1 MIQRRQTVAS
11 RRITTVGEQGAS
23 PLWGLLV
30 QMGYN
35 TYADRDAPE
44 FWTAANNPHLSFSPS
59 VRFDRATW
67 NELVEAMVAAGMN
80 AVVIGMAEA
89 VRFESHP
96 ELAGEGAWTIDELRE
111 ELARLRGLGIEPIPK
126 LNFSTAHDAWLGPY
140 GRCVSTEPYYRVCA
154 DLIAEAIAAFD
165 TPRFFHLGYDE
176 ENLENQRHYDYV
188 VIRQHDLWWHDFLFF
203 VEQVERAGVRPWIW
217 SDYIWDHL
225 DEFAARM
232 PRTVV
237 QSNWYYDPNFDLA
250 IDEANYQRSRATH
263 GKDSLRDER
272 TRTTPL
278 RAYLELERL
287 GFDQIPA
294 GSINHTY
301 GQPIDNFEGTVRF
314 CAERI
319 APERLLGF
327 LQTVW
332 RPVLPEFRDRHL
344 ASIEFVRRAKAAYE
358 GRG

>member
-1 MIQRRQTVAS
+1 
-11 RRITTVGEQGAS
+11 
-23 PLWGLLV
+23 
-30 QMGYN
+30 MGYN
-35 TYADRDAPE
+35 TYADRDDPA
-44 FWTAANNPHLSFSPS
+44 WWAGAKNPYLSVSS
-59 VRFDRATW
+59 AVRFDRGTW
-67 NELVEAMVAAGMN
+67 NEIVEAMVAAGMN
-80 AVVIGMAEA
+80 AVVIGMGEA

-96 ELAGEGAWTIDELRE
+96 EIAAEGAWSVGEWRE

-126 LNFSTAHDAWLGPY
+126 FNFSTGHDVWLGPY
-140 GRCVSTEPYYRVCA
+140 ARCVSTEPYYRACA
-154 DLIAEAIAAFD
+154 DLIAEAIAVFD
-165 TPRFFHLGYDE
+165 QPRFFHLGYDE
-176 ENLENQRHYDYV
+176 ENLDNQRTYDYV

-217 SDYIWDHL
+217 SDYLWDHL
-225 DEFAARM
+225 DEFAERM
-232 PRTVV
+232 PRSVV

-250 IDEANYQRSRATH
+250 TDEANYQWSRATH
-263 GKDSLRDER
+263 GKDPVRDVR

-278 RAYLELERL
+278 HAYLDLERL

-301 GQPIDNFEGTVRF
+301 GQPVDNFEGTVRF
-314 CAERI
+314 CAEQI

-344 ASIEFVRRAKAAYE
+344 NAVEMVARAKTAA
-358 GRG
+358 GW

>member
-1 MIQRRQTVAS
+1 MTAVTATGPQ
-11 RRITTVGEQGAS
+11 
-23 PLWGLLV
+23 PLLWGLLV

-35 TYADRDAPE
+35 TYADREVPD
-44 FWTAANNPHLSFSPS
+44 WWAAGNRYLSSSPA
-59 VRFDRATW
+59 VRFDRDLW
-67 NELVEAMVAAGMN
+67 NELVDAMVAAGLN

-96 ELAGEGAWTIDELRE
+96 EIAATGAWSVAELRA

-126 LNFSTAHDAWLGPY
+126 LNFSTAHDIWLAPY
-140 GRCVSTEPYYRVCA
+140 DRRVSTDAYYRVCA
-154 DLIAEAIAAFD
+154 DLIAEAIALFD

-176 ENLENQRHYDYV
+176 ENIENQRNYDYV
-188 VIRQHDLWWHDFLFF
+188 VIRQYDLWWHDFLYF

-217 SDYIWDHL
+217 SDYLWDHR
-225 DEFAARM
+225 DEFAERM
-232 PRTVV
+232 PRSVV

-250 IDEANYQRSRATH
+250 VDDANYQRSRATH
-263 GKDSLRDER
+263 GKDPVRDER

-287 GFDQIPA
+287 GFDQIPT

-301 GQPIDNFEGTVRF
+301 DQPVDNFEGTVRF
-314 CAERI
+314 CAEQI

-344 ASIEFVRRAKAAYE
+344 NAVEMVARAKTAA
-358 GRG
+358 GW